1 MSSPFEIT
9 LENIDKYTKMQ
20 IQDENVKYGL
30 ARCENELK
38 EKSVRK
44 LRDHFEMLSKNKSCI
59 LHLDGD
65 QALEYKYPVGKTRL
79 DLNKLLH
86 EFFMS

>member
-9 LENIDKYTKMQ
+9 LENLESYTKAQ
-20 IQDENVKYGL
+20 IQEENVKYGL
-30 ARCENELK
+30 ARCDNELK

-44 LRDHFEMLSKNKSCI
+44 LRDHLETLSKNKSCI
-59 LHLDGD
+59 LHIDGD
-65 QALEYKYPVGKTRL
+65 QPLEYKYPAGKTRL

-86 EFFMS
+86 DFFA